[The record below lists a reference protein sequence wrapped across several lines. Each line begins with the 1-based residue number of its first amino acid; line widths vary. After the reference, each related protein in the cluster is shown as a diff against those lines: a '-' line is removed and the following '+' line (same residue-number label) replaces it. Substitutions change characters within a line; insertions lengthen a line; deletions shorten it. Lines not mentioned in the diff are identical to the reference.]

1 MSQALVGLGRF
12 LIAALVCLIPVT
24 AAAAPAPEPLSSRSP
39 STIAGYIIVQFRA
52 AASAAARATILS
64 HYPPLR
70 ETAGLYRLRVPAGE
84 ESSVAEALRADP
96 AIELAAPDETLAL
109 PPRVL
114 NWRALAGSGSPAPQG
129 SRLDDDRPLQG
140 AAPKTLGLPSASQ
153 VAAAPGAPPAAP
165 VQTTPTPSPGP
176 AIRRLWLSDNQYGL
190 SPRGRAE
197 EAGKCGVRFN
207 ATSRIWANL
216 EYFNLLPQSVQ
227 VAVYDL
233 GFLNRIEAVVGAG
246 WGTSSLSG
254 SGVASQA
261 FNLNNLKVGCYEARA
276 VAGSGTALPAPVRF
290 EIVTAPLQD
299 SFFPN
304 DLWHLDHTRAYDGNA
319 VADVKAT
326 GAWNVTTG
334 DNTIIALISSGVKTD
349 HPEFAGRIV
358 PGWNTFDNTSNV
370 DDDYGYGTFLAGFIG
385 AAARNDVVNG
395 VACGDPCNDVGVN
408 WGARIMPLK
417 VMRMQNT
424 PQGYLPTNPTLSMIL
439 EAITYAYNSG
449 AKVILV
455 SFPIDPNTT
464 TPITQQALR
473 NVIFTAFTRHGA
485 LVVAPVGDN
494 YYIPYPADT
503 RFFPAA
509 LPGDLVLGVTA
520 TDQYDRHWANAS
532 AGDYVDLAA
541 PGWEYLYGTNIP
553 GSPWYPDNV
562 TDPAATQG
570 DTAVAA
576 AQVAGIAGLIW
587 SVNPTLGPGEVQQI
601 LQDTADKVDSET
613 HSYDANGRNN
623 WLGYG
628 RVNAEAAL
636 WSTRHNMTDA
646 FRVVYEL
653 GRSDI
658 RRTSPG
664 RSCIRIENT
673 RTGAITWRAR
683 PSSAD
688 SDWVSVNGPYSA
700 LTTIRNTDY
709 QGDLPSW
716 IEACVNLGPD
726 RGQRTYGAY
735 TPKILA
741 ESLMPDPATPS
752 VEIPFSVWYVRD
764 LYYTFLPLLTD
775 TYQWGGTR
783 P

>member
-1 MSQALVGLGRF
+1 MSQALAGLGRC
-12 LIAALVCLIPVT
+12 LIVALVCLIPVT
-24 AAAAPAPEPLSSRSP
+24 AAAAPAPEPIASRAP
-39 STIAGYIIVQFRA
+39 STLAGYIIVQFRA
-52 AASAAARATILS
+52 TASAADRAPILS
-64 HYPPLR
+64 QYPPLR
-70 ETAGLYRLRVPAGE
+70 ETAGLYRLRVPQGAE
-84 ESSVAEALRADP
+84 ASVAEALQANP
-96 AIELAAPDETLAL
+96 AIEFAAPDQILAL

-114 NWRALAGSGSPAPQG
+114 NWRAPTHGSPSGETGPDVDSPPPVLHNEGLPEGEG
-129 SRLDDDRPLQG
+129 SHP
-140 AAPKTLGLPSASQ
+140 LGLS
-153 VAAAPGAPPAAP
+153 P

-176 AIRRLWLSDNQYGL
+176 AIRRLWLSDNQYAA
-190 SPRGRAE
+190 SPSGRAE

-207 ATSRIWANL
+207 ATSRIWANF
-216 EYFNLLPQSVQ
+216 EYSNLLPQSVR
-227 VAVYDL
+227 VEVYDL
-233 GFLNRIEAVVGAG
+233 GFLLNRAELAVGAG
-246 WGTSSLSG
+246 WGTTSISG
-254 SGVASQA
+254 SGVASQTL
-261 FNLNNLKVGCYEARA
+261 NLNSLRVGCYEAR
-276 VAGSGTALPAPVRF
+276 VAASSGTALAPPVRF

-319 VADVKAT
+319 VADIKAT
-326 GAWNVTTG
+326 GAWNITTG
-334 DNTIIALISSGVKTD
+334 ANTIIALISSGVKTD
-349 HPEFAGRIV
+349 HPEFAGRLV
-358 PGWNTFDNTSNV
+358 PGWNTFDNTPDVN
-370 DDDYGYGTFLAGFIG
+370 DDYGYGTFLAGFIG

-395 VACGDPCNDVGVN
+395 VSCGDPCNNVGVN
-408 WGARIMPLK
+408 WGARIMPMK

-424 PQGYLPTNPTLSMIL
+424 PQGYLPTNPTLASIL
-439 EAITYAYNSG
+439 EAITYASNAG
-449 AKVILV
+449 AKIILV

-464 TPITQQALR
+464 TPITQQQLR
-473 NVIFTAFTRHGA
+473 NVITTAFNRHGA
-485 LVVAPVGDN
+485 LVIAPVGDN

-520 TDQYDRHWANAS
+520 TDQYDRHWDNAS
-532 AGDYVDLAA
+532 AGEYVDLAA

-576 AQVAGIAGLIW
+576 AQIAGIAGLVW

-601 LQDTADKVDSET
+601 LKDTADKVDSET

-646 FRVVYEL
+646 FRVVYEA

-658 RRTSPG
+658 RRTTPG

-683 PSSAD
+683 TSTAD

-700 LTTIRNTDY
+700 LTTLRTTDY

-716 IEACVNLGPD
+716 IEVCVNLGPD
-726 RGQRTYGAY
+726 RGQRNYNPPNQIPY
-735 TPKILA
+735 TPKIIA

-752 VEIPFSVWYVRD
+752 VEIPFNVWYSREF
-764 LYYTFLPLLTD
+764 YYTFLPMLTD
-775 TYQWGGTR
+775 GYQWGGAR